1 MMCSKHRQLLEANAT
16 DTDPVETGAG
26 TVGVEQCFVTVG
38 SSFCHR
44 FSWEQYDNT
53 DCTVSVLEPSL
64 GICAVCSQAL
74 IQILLRNCLIL
85 DNYKVYFN

>member
-53 DCTVSVLEPSL
+53 DCTVSVCGTVAGNMLCVFSSINSNLVEKLPNF
-64 GICAVCSQAL
+64 G
-74 IQILLRNCLIL
+74 
-85 DNYKVYFN
+85 